1 MGYVTRRECLAS
13 KGIHESDP
21 SLRSLISW
29 EAVDEECTCQDHRP
43 HQPVQEP
50 VREPYKPSQAVQD
63 TLERGN
69 KKRELA
75 GRFFREEI
83 DLETYE
89 NEVAKL

>member
-1 MGYVTRRECLAS
+1 MTSRRSCLAA
-13 KGIHESDP
+13 KGLHQSDP
-21 SLRSLISW
+21 SLRNLIAW
-29 EAVDEECTCQDHRP
+29 KDVDEECDCIEHRP
-43 HQPVQEP
+43 FQPREAPLEPPKVTQAIQE
-50 VREPYKPSQAVQD
+50 
-63 TLERGN
+63 TLNRCN